1 MVNLFNRST
10 AAQWLLYTLSS
21 PSGNSTEAGQSKTL
35 RQNPAADAC
44 YPVLQAVLCGW
55 ACLSASNTC
64 KLYCTHITK
73 PNQFIPVLRKEPHCL
88 SFVLRSRHF
97 LQRLGYSTMSS
108 AARQTTRVWS
118 NQDSNR
124 QRFGG
129 MGRHST
135 PYGGSS
141 VHNVGKPH
149 GLCLVFIRSARP
161 CSGAKGMVDIV
172 AAPAR
177 EYIYEPLSMLNL
189 SPTSCNLPRSAR
201 QELIYS

>member
-1 MVNLFNRST
+1 VAAVHAVLAFWKLDGSRSIKNT
-10 AAQWLLYTLSS
+10 AAESSSGCLLSS
-21 PSGNSTEAGQSKTL
+21 ITGRAVRMGM
-35 RQNPAADAC
+35 
-44 YPVLQAVLCGW
+44 PVCIQHMQAVLYPYNETQPIHTR
-55 ACLSASNTC
+55 L
-64 KLYCTHITK
+64 TK
-73 PNQFIPVLRKEPHCL
+73 RAALLVLRVAVTAFLAATWLPY
-88 SFVLRSRHF
+88 HF
-97 LQRLGYSTMSS
+97 S